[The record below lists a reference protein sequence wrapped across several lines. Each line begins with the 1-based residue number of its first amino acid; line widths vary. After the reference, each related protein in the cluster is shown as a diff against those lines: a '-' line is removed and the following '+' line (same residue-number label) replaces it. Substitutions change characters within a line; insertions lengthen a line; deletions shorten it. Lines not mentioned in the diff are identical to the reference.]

1 MEQGNNGDA
10 DQRITGMST
19 RTVPESVAARRARI
33 AELICEKSVR
43 SQEDLGRL
51 LADDG
56 IVVTQATLS
65 RDLDAIGAV
74 KKADQDGGTRYLVPD
89 QQKWD
94 TSLPVGDPALAR
106 ILSET
111 LRKAEAAQNIV
122 VLHTPPGAAQYLAGH
137 VDRSGLF
144 QSLGSVAGDDTIII
158 VMRDA
163 AEAKQMCET
172 LLDLSEKG

>member
-1 MEQGNNGDA
+1 
-10 DQRITGMST
+10 MST

-33 AELICEKSVR
+33 AALICEQVVS

-74 KKADQDGGTRYLVPD
+74 KKADAGGGTRYRVPE

-94 TSLPVGDPALAR
+94 TSLPVGIQR
-106 ILSET
+106 C
-111 LRKAEAAQNIV
+111 R
-122 VLHTPPGAAQYLAGH
+122 
-137 VDRSGLF
+137 
-144 QSLGSVAGDDTIII
+144 GS
-158 VMRDA
+158 
-163 AEAKQMCET
+163 
-172 LLDLSEKG
+172 

>member
-1 MEQGNNGDA
+1 M
-10 DQRITGMST
+10 TT

-33 AELICEKSVR
+33 AALICEHPIH
-43 SQEDLGRL
+43 SQDDLGRL
-51 LADDG
+51 LAHDG

-74 KKADQDGGTRYLVPD
+74 KKADAGGGTRYLVPD

-94 TSLPVGDPALAR
+94 TSLPVGDPALPR
-106 ILSET
+106 ILNET
-111 LRKAEAAQNIV
+111 LLKAEAAQNIV

-144 QSLGSVAGDDTIII
+144 ESVGSVAGDDTIII

-163 AEAKQMCET
+163 TDAQRMCDT
-172 LLDLSEKG
+172 LLGLSQKG

>member
-1 MEQGNNGDA
+1 MST
-10 DQRITGMST
+10 RTST

-33 AELICEKSVR
+33 AALICEHPVH

-51 LADDG
+51 LADEG

-74 KKADQDGGTRYLVPD
+74 KQSDADGETRYRVPE
-89 QQKWD
+89 QGKWD
-94 TSLPVGDPALAR
+94 TSLPVGDPALPR
-106 ILSET
+106 ILNET
-111 LRKAEAAQNIV
+111 LLKAEAAQNIA

-144 QSLGSVAGDDTIII
+144 ESVGSVAGDDTIII

-163 AEAKQMCET
+163 AEAQRMCDT
-172 LLDLSEKG
+172 LLDLSKKG

>member
-1 MEQGNNGDA
+1 
-10 DQRITGMST
+10 MST

-33 AELICEKSVR
+33 ASLICEQSIR

-51 LADDG
+51 LAEDG

-74 KKADQDGGTRYLVPD
+74 KKADGTGATRYLVPD

-94 TSLPVGDPALAR
+94 TSLPVGDPSLPR
-106 ILSET
+106 ILHET
-111 LRKAEAAQNIV
+111 LLKAEAAQNIA

-144 QSLGSVAGDDTIII
+144 ESVGSVAGDDTIII
-158 VMRDA
+158 VMRDTT
-163 AEAKQMCET
+163 EAQQLCDT

>member
-1 MEQGNNGDA
+1 MTT
-10 DQRITGMST
+10 RTRT

-33 AELICEKSVR
+33 AALICELPVH

-51 LADDG
+51 LAGEG

-74 KKADQDGGTRYLVPD
+74 KQTDQDGGTRYRLPD
-89 QQKWD
+89 QGRWD
-94 TSLPVGDPALAR
+94 TSLPVGDPALPR
-106 ILSET
+106 ILNET
-111 LRKAEAAQNIV
+111 LLKAEAAQNIA

-144 QSLGSVAGDDTIII
+144 ESVGSVAGDDTIII

-163 AEAKQMCET
+163 DEAQRMCDT
-172 LLDLSEKG
+172 LLDLSKKG

>member
-1 MEQGNNGDA
+1 
-10 DQRITGMST
+10 MSV

-33 AELICEKSVR
+33 AALICEQAVKS
-43 SQEDLGRL
+43 QDDLGRL
-51 LADDG
+51 LAEDG

-74 KKADQDGGTRYLVPD
+74 KRPDDSGGTRYQVPE
-89 QQKWD
+89 QEKWD
-94 TSLPVGDPALAR
+94 TSLPVGDAGLPR
-106 ILSET
+106 ILNET
-111 LRKAEAAQNIV
+111 LLKAEAAQNIA

-144 QSLGSVAGDDTIII
+144 VSVGSVAGDDTIII
-158 VMRDA
+158 VMRDGV
-163 AEAKQMCET
+163 EAQRLCDT

>member
-1 MEQGNNGDA
+1 
-10 DQRITGMST
+10 MST
-19 RTVPESVAARRARI
+19 RTVPESVTARRARI
-33 AELICEKSVR
+33 ASLICERPVR

-56 IVVTQATLS
+56 IFVTQATLS

-74 KKADQDGGTRYLVPD
+74 KKPDPDGGTRYLVSD

-94 TSLPVGDPALAR
+94 TSLPVGDPSLAR
-106 ILSET
+106 IVHET
-111 LRKAEAAQNIV
+111 LLKAEAAQNIA

-144 QSLGSVAGDDTIII
+144 ESVGSVAGDDTIII
-158 VMRDA
+158 VLRDA
-163 AEAKQMCET
+163 ADAQGLCAT

>member
-1 MEQGNNGDA
+1 M
-10 DQRITGMST
+10 TT

-33 AELICEKSVR
+33 ASLICEREVR
-43 SQEDLGRL
+43 SQDDLGRL

-74 KKADQDGGTRYLVPD
+74 KKSDTGGTRYLVPD

-94 TSLPVGDPALAR
+94 TSLPVGDPALPR
-106 ILSET
+106 ILNET
-111 LRKAEAAQNIV
+111 LLKAEAAQNIV

-144 QSLGSVAGDDTIII
+144 ESVGSVAGDDTIII

-163 AEAKQMCET
+163 TDAQRMCDT

>member
-1 MEQGNNGDA
+1 
-10 DQRITGMST
+10 MST
-19 RTVPESVAARRARI
+19 RTVPESVTARRARI
-33 AELICEKSVR
+33 ATLICERAVR

-51 LADDG
+51 LAEDG

-74 KKADQDGGTRYLVPD
+74 KKPDTDGGTRYLVPD

-94 TSLPVGDPALAR
+94 TSLPVGDPSLPR
-106 ILSET
+106 ILNET
-111 LRKAEAAQNIV
+111 LLKAEAAQNIA

-144 QSLGSVAGDDTIII
+144 ESVGSVAGDDTIII
-158 VMRDA
+158 VMRDSA
-163 AEAKQMCET
+163 AAQTLCAT

>member
-1 MEQGNNGDA
+1 MERGDA
-10 DQRITGMST
+10 IERSIGMST

-33 AELICEKSVR
+33 AELICEQSVR

-74 KKADQDGGTRYLVPD
+74 KKPDEAGGTRYLVPE

-94 TSLPVGDPALAR
+94 TSLPVGDPALPR
-106 ILSET
+106 ILNET
-111 LRKAEAAQNIV
+111 LLKAEAAQNIA

-163 AEAKQMCET
+163 AEAKRMCET

>member
-1 MEQGNNGDA
+1 MDRGDGVA
-10 DQRITGMST
+10 PGGRHTVST
-19 RTVPESVAARRARI
+19 RTVPESVTARRARI
-33 AELICEKSVR
+33 AALICEQAVR
-43 SQEDLGRL
+43 SQDDLGRL

-74 KKADQDGGTRYLVPD
+74 KRSNDDGTSRYQLPAEHT
-89 QQKWD
+89 WD
-94 TSLPVGDPALAR
+94 TSLPVGDAALPR
-106 ILSET
+106 ILNET
-111 LRKAEAAQNIV
+111 LLKAEAAQNIA

-144 QSLGSVAGDDTIII
+144 QSVGSVAGDDTILI
-158 VMRDA
+158 VMREAIDA
-163 AEAKQMCET
+163 QQLCET

>member
-1 MEQGNNGDA
+1 
-10 DQRITGMST
+10 MST
-19 RTVPESVAARRARI
+19 RTVPESVTARRARI
-33 AELICEKSVR
+33 ATLICEQPVR

-56 IVVTQATLS
+56 VVVTQATLS

-74 KKADQDGGTRYLVPD
+74 KRTDDEGGTSRYRLPE
-89 QQKWD
+89 QPTWD
-94 TSLPVGDPALAR
+94 TSLPVGDPSLPR
-106 ILSET
+106 ILNET
-111 LRKAEAAQNIV
+111 LLKAETAQNIA

-144 QSLGSVAGDDTIII
+144 ESVGSVAGDDTIII
-158 VMRDA
+158 VMRDSVA
-163 AEAKQMCET
+163 AQTLCAT

>member
-1 MEQGNNGDA
+1 
-10 DQRITGMST
+10 MST

-33 AELICEKSVR
+33 AALICEQVVS

-74 KKADQDGGTRYLVPD
+74 KKADAGGGTRYLVPD

-94 TSLPVGDPALAR
+94 TSLPVGDPSLPR
-106 ILSET
+106 ILNET
-111 LRKAEAAQNIV
+111 LLKAEAAQNIV
-122 VLHTPPGAAQYLAGH
+122 VLHTPPGAAQ
-137 VDRSGLF
+137 
-144 QSLGSVAGDDTIII
+144 
-158 VMRDA
+158 
-163 AEAKQMCET
+163 
-172 LLDLSEKG
+172 